1 MATLTEQLADFVVAT
16 DERAL
21 GPALLDAASV
31 YVLDLI
37 AVALA
42 GSTAASS
49 RPLIAYI
56 DETRG
61 LAEATVY
68 GVGRVAS
75 AGDAALANGAMAH
88 ALELDDDHRIGTV
101 HTGAVVVPAAL
112 AACEAAGR
120 DGATLL
126 RAVLLGYEVM
136 ARIGEAFGG
145 RQFYAG
151 FHPTGT
157 CGVFGAAAAA
167 GIAFGLDRDALVRAF
182 GIAGTQASG
191 LAEWRTDGS
200 WIKRLHP
207 GRAAQSGVLA
217 ARLARHGFTGPATI
231 LEGPSG
237 FLKAFAYEGYTDPE
251 AITRNLGTEF
261 RALLT
266 AFKPYPCCRF
276 SHGTL
281 DLALDLHREGVT
293 GDKIR
298 AAHVR
303 IYKTDIL
310 NYLHRPPTPVD
321 AQFCLPFLV
330 ATALTRG
337 RVGLGDL
344 TADAIRDRE
353 VLDVAARITV
363 EEDPGYTAQ
372 YPERYPTELH
382 VTTTDGRDITRFSDC
397 PRGDPEAPEYRDD
410 RGRLHR
416 EVEDKVRALLA
427 ETGFG
432 ARADAII
439 REARALPGA
448 PGVAALAALLGER
461 KDVLHG

>member
-1 MATLTEQLADFVVAT
+1 VPTLAEQLVDFVAAT
-16 DERAL
+16 REDAL
-21 GPALLDAASV
+21 APALLDAASI
-31 YVLDLI
+31 YVLDLA

-42 GSTAASS
+42 GSTADSTRPVLALVRETSS
-49 RPLIAYI
+49 R
-56 DETRG
+56 G
-61 LAEATVY
+61 EATVY
-68 GVGRVAS
+68 GTGRVAS
-75 AGDAALANGAMAH
+75 AADAALANGTMAH

-101 HTGAVVVPAAL
+101 HPGAVVVPAAL
-112 AACEAAGR
+112 AACEAAGAS
-120 DGATLL
+120 GATLL
-126 RAVLLGYEVM
+126 RGVLLGYEVM
-136 ARIGEAFGG
+136 CRIGEAFGG
-145 RQFYAG
+145 RQFYTG

-157 CGVFGAAAAA
+157 CGVFGAAVAA
-167 GIAFGLDRDALVRAF
+167 GVAFGLDRVALVRAL

-237 FLKAFAYEGYTDPE
+237 FLQAFSHEGYVERE

-276 SHGTL
+276 SHGAV
-281 DLALDLHREGVT
+281 DLALDLHREGIRAGQV
-293 GDKIR
+293 R
-298 AAHVR
+298 AAHLR

-310 NYLHRPPTPVD
+310 NYLQRPPTPVD

-337 RVGLGDL
+337 RVGLADL
-344 TADAIRDRE
+344 TATAIGDPD
-353 VLDVAARITV
+353 VLDLAARITV
-363 EEDPGYTAQ
+363 EEDPGFTAQ
-372 YPERYPTELH
+372 YPERYPTELR
-382 VTTTDGRDITRFSDC
+382 VTTTDGREITRFSDC
-397 PRGDPEAPEYRDD
+397 PRGDPEAPEYHGD
-410 RGRLHR
+410 RAPLHR
-416 EVEDKVRALLA
+416 QVEDKVRGLLD

-432 ARADAII
+432 ARAEPLLRAV
-439 REARALPGA
+439 RALRGA
-448 PGVAALAALLGER
+448 PDVSALAAALA
-461 KDVLHG
+461 

>member
-1 MATLTEQLADFVVAT
+1 MPTLAEQLADFVAGS
-16 DERAL
+16 RAADS
-21 GPALLDAASV
+21 PALLAATSF
-31 YVLDLI
+31 YVLDLA

-42 GSTAASS
+42 GSTAPSS
-49 RPLIAYI
+49 RPLLELVR
-56 DETRG
+56 ETGGRG
-61 LAEATVY
+61 EATVY
-68 GVGRVAS
+68 GAGRIAS
-75 AGDAALANGAMAH
+75 AADAALANGAMAH
-88 ALELDDDHRIGTV
+88 ALELDDDHRVGTV
-101 HTGAVVVPAAL
+101 HPGAVVVPAAL
-112 AACEAAGR
+112 AACEAAGAS
-120 DGATLL
+120 GATLL

-136 ARIGEAFGG
+136 CRVGEAFGG
-145 RQFYAG
+145 RQFYTG

-167 GIAFGLDRDALVRAF
+167 GVAYGLGSEALVRAF

-207 GRAAQSGVLA
+207 GRAAQSGILA

-237 FLKAFAYEGYTDPE
+237 FLQAFNHDGHLETE

-281 DLALDLHREGVT
+281 DLALDLHREGIRGPSV
-293 GDKIR
+293 R
-298 AAHVR
+298 AAQVR

-310 NYLHRPPTPVD
+310 NYVHRPPTPVD

-330 ATALTRG
+330 ATALARG
-337 RVGLGDL
+337 HVGLADF
-344 TADAIRDRE
+344 TAEAICDPA
-353 VLDVAARITV
+353 VLDLAARITV
-363 EEDPGYTAQ
+363 EEDPAYTAQ
-372 YPERYPTELH
+372 YPEQYPTELQII
-382 VTTTDGRDITRFSDC
+382 TTDGREITRFSDC
-397 PRGDPEAPEYRDD
+397 PRGDPEAPEYRGGRD
-410 RGRLHR
+410 RLHR
-416 EVEDKVRALLA
+416 QVEDKVRALLA

-432 ARADAII
+432 PRADAMLRAV
-439 REARALPGA
+439 RELPAAANINALTA
-448 PGVAALAALLGER
+448 VLA
-461 KDVLHG
+461 